1 MAENSLSQAV
11 SFIND
16 NSTMEVGLTAEGQPA
31 VRSDIVAYHFKR
43 SHKNVLRDIAK
54 LRAKCPESFHRLNF
68 EPMFIETQ
76 IGNGATRK
84 DRAYLLTRDGFSL
97 LVMGFTGAEAVRWKL
112 RYIEAFNSLEAAA
125 LEHRA
130 ELAREAGYRQG
141 VDEGRAAVEPLL
153 AEARGEAARLLWS
166 LGPTQKR
173 QLRRAA
179 RYHGMGLSQ
188 REISRLLTISRR
200 SVQEML
206 KAARVLGWL
215 DESAARPPVPA
226 PRQGNLLTDGVASGS
241 ELTAKAARS
250 SRPGRVNRDATPE
263 RGKEVRHD

>member
-54 LRAKCPESFHRLNF
+54 LRSKCPESFHRLNF

-112 RYIEAFNSLEAAA
+112 RYIEAFNALEAAA
-125 LEHRA
+125 LENRA
-130 ELAREAGYRQG
+130 DLARESGYLQG
-141 VDEGRAAVEPLL
+141 LDEGRAATLPEVKA
-153 AEARGEAARLLWS
+153 AEAKARQDTARLFWR
-166 LGPTQKR
+166 LGPARKR
-173 QLRRAA
+173 RLRSAV
-179 RYHGMGLSQ
+179 RYRRMGLGIAAIAKLLDVSS
-188 REISRLLTISRR
+188 REISAL
-200 SVQEML
+200 L
-206 KAARVLGWL
+206 KAADAL
-215 DESAARPPVPA
+215 DLLPEKPARPVQA
-226 PRQGNLLTDGVASGS
+226 SLL
-241 ELTAKAARS
+241 
-250 SRPGRVNRDATPE
+250 
-263 RGKEVRHD
+263 EVGA

>member
-54 LRAKCPESFHRLNF
+54 LRSKCPESFHRLNF

-76 IGNGATRK
+76 IGNGATRQ

-125 LEHRA
+125 LAQRA

-141 VDEGRAAVEPLL
+141 VDDGRAAALPDVKA
-153 AEARGEAARLLWS
+153 AEAKGRAEGVALGMALRPVRREQLL
-166 LGPTQKR
+166 KV
-173 QLRRAA
+173 RR
-179 RYHGMGLSQ
+179 YLSMGLTM
-188 REISRLLTISRR
+188 REIGLL
-200 SVQEML
+200 
-206 KAARVLGWL
+206 LGL
-215 DESAARPPVPA
+215 RKSAAYGLIRQARELGLLDNDLPARPV
-226 PRQGNLLTDGVASGS
+226 QGNLL
-241 ELTAKAARS
+241 
-250 SRPGRVNRDATPE
+250 
-263 RGKEVRHD
+263 EVEA

>member
-54 LRAKCPESFHRLNF
+54 LRSKCPESFYRLNF
-68 EPMFIETQ
+68 EPIEIDTLLPHSGG
-76 IGNGATRK
+76 IRK
-84 DRAYLLTRDGFSL
+84 DRAFLLTRDGFSL

-141 VDEGRAAVEPLL
+141 MKEGRAAIDPML
-153 AEARGEAARLLWS
+153 AEARGEAARP
-166 LGPTQKR
+166 G
-173 QLRRAA
+173 AA
-179 RYHGMGLSQ
+179 AGQ
-188 REISRLLTISRR
+188 PFDRR
-200 SVQEML
+200 SRERQRADSE
-206 KAARVLGWL
+206 GG
-215 DESAARPPVPA
+215 A
-226 PRQGNLLTDGVASGS
+226 P
-241 ELTAKAARS
+241 
-250 SRPGRVNRDATPE
+250 
-263 RGKEVRHD
+263 